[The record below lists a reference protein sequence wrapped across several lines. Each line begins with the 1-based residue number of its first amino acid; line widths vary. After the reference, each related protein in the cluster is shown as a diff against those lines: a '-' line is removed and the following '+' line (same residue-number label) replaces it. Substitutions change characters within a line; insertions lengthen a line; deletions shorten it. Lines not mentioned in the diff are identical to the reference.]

1 MQAESDEWC
10 HQTPRAPPQSTI
22 GRSSCRHRHRSRLA
36 CSSTRAQAQH
46 ALLQVAHC
54 RRTLPRPSQGRTS
67 RPLLPDRVRDREAG
81 QVGDGSESDQPEGL
95 QQPAESTTVDRC
107 SGASPWIVSPTSRT
121 ARLAAKVCHGPD
133 SPRCAPDTRK
143 HAQTGQSAAHDG
155 QATGRSRQAERP
167 VDFLELLEEA
177 SLRSLTTI
185 MANWN
190 PCHQVRSLAATH
202 GDAWRAGVSGLLARE
217 GARDGA
223 QGGMSES
230 MEEGGAVEPP
240 SCQGARAR
248 REGTLR
254 GARGR
259 GWTSRTRCALASPT
273 CAPSCPPFSACKR
286 VTNFLN
292 REKKERSGRCARF
305 Y

>member
-202 GDAWRAGVSGLLARE
+202 GDAWRAGVSGPA
-217 GARDGA
+217 GK
-223 QGGMSES
+223 GGR
-230 MEEGGAVEPP
+230 
-240 SCQGARAR
+240 RA
-248 REGTLR
+248 
-254 GARGR
+254 A
-259 GWTSRTRCALASPT
+259 
-273 CAPSCPPFSACKR
+273 
-286 VTNFLN
+286 
-292 REKKERSGRCARF
+292 
-305 Y
+305 